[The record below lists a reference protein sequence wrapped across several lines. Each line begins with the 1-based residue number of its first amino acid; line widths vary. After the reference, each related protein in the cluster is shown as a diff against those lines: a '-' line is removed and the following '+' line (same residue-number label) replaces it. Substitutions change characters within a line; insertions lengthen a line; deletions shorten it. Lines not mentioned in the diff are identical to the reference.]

1 MENTD
6 DTTILLLLFIP
17 LALILILFINVYL
30 YLYLYNTKCCRKRS
44 VTDKKISKYIEK
56 NTIVKK
62 HGSIFD
68 YERNSNICVECS
80 ICYKKKYKFLFYNN
94 YGRFIITECNHI
106 ICCSCAKIWIKIN
119 PICPV
124 CRTEIIVS
132 GFYNIIL

>member
-62 HGSIFD
+62 HGRIFD

-80 ICYKKKYKFLFYNN
+80 I
-94 YGRFIITECNHI
+94 
-106 ICCSCAKIWIKIN
+106 
-119 PICPV
+119 
-124 CRTEIIVS
+124 
-132 GFYNIIL
+132 